1 MHSLCK
7 CTSCGNYF
15 YMNILK
21 ENRFVCLGHPVRYKH
36 FYGKWSSVLKHDTT
50 YYKPE
55 ISNTKKK
62 LIYFLCN
69 FTFAFVSLNYCLGR
83 HLIECA
89 QEIQGISLAFVLSL
103 SAPAEQNAGWF
114 FTNYLKTCYYLL
126 IISFHFKWVNRL
138 WYPYG

>member
-1 MHSLCK
+1 MQ
-7 CTSCGNYF
+7 F
-15 YMNILK
+15 
-21 ENRFVCLGHPVRYKH
+21 

-89 QEIQGISLAFVLSL
+89 EEVQGISLAFVLSP
-103 SAPAEQNAGWF
+103 SAPVEQKQGDFHKLFENI
-114 FTNYLKTCYYLL
+114 LL
-126 IISFHFKWVNRL
+126 PLDNLFSF
-138 WYPYG
+138 